1 MQTLFR
7 FSKFNFVFIALLF
20 FYYLDVFSAEFQL
33 INAEFSGIDYS
44 FARTKPCVTDF
55 DRDGRIDLLIGWL
68 DTHKIAHWEQSSS
81 TSTSFSQRTPQFNG
95 IQHNYNPTPCVTDI
109 DGDGLMDLLV
119 GYGEGG
125 IEGHI
130 ARYEQTSTNSTDFT
144 LRQSQFDNITVGFS
158 PAPYVTDLD
167 NDDKLDLLIGTSD
180 GNIVRYE
187 QIVENSVDFSLV
199 TSNFNSIDVGSF
211 ATPFVSDYNDDG
223 LLDLFVGEEDGNIN
237 HYIQNSVNSTS
248 FTRSTTTFSGISVA
262 LNSAPCMT
270 DINKDNYPDLL
281 VGKYRDHIEH
291 WAIIPPS
298 VSTDDITDIDHN
310 SCSSGVTVDAE
321 IDIVSAGVCWST
333 SQNPTIDDPHTDDGS
348 STGHFN
354 SNITGLAPNTTY
366 YVRGYS
372 EDNYSIRYG
381 YQKSFTTQSFNPEVI
396 PGYALDLDGGEYVEM
411 AYSYEMN
418 PEEFTVSFWV
428 RAEDGQGTFRA
439 LVTSRSVTKGYMF
452 YASDDDHWEF
462 WTRDGTSTSNKVEG
476 PEIVLNEWV
485 HIAGTYDGTDMCFYV
500 NGELS
505 GTLSSVSF
513 TPNSYYPLRIGA
525 GNTEGTAD
533 YFFNGKIDEVRI
545 WNKARTADEIREDMH
560 IALLGSESNLV
571 SYWQFNEGTGIV
583 LSDNIENN
591 SGQLLNTEEADWLIS
606 DIPFGPGYSNMKI
619 IDATGLVNFE
629 TTDLTMDV
637 SSKTGVDTI
646 VVNKIE
652 FPPNIEPAI
661 DDSVFNSQYWVINKY
676 GNGSITADISCIL
689 NENIVEEDVNLQNSI
704 RLHSR
709 NSTSSD
715 SNWTYICNAGI
726 VNDETNTVTFSGI
739 LNFGQMIISR
749 YVLGIPQ
756 NVTSVIDG
764 NNLTLTWDAVPNK
777 TFYKIYASD
786 DPYGNYILVGAEI
799 GESWTTPYS
808 ESKKFYYVIA
818 INDAK

>member
-1 MQTLFR
+1 
-7 FSKFNFVFIALLF
+7 
-20 FYYLDVFSAEFQL
+20 
-33 INAEFSGIDYS
+33 
-44 FARTKPCVTDF
+44 
-55 DRDGRIDLLIGWL
+55 
-68 DTHKIAHWEQSSS
+68 
-81 TSTSFSQRTPQFNG
+81 
-95 IQHNYNPTPCVTDI
+95 
-109 DGDGLMDLLV
+109 
-119 GYGEGG
+119 
-125 IEGHI
+125 
-130 ARYEQTSTNSTDFT
+130 
-144 LRQSQFDNITVGFS
+144 
-158 PAPYVTDLD
+158 
-167 NDDKLDLLIGTSD
+167 
-180 GNIVRYE
+180 
-187 QIVENSVDFSLV
+187 
-199 TSNFNSIDVGSF
+199 
-211 ATPFVSDYNDDG
+211 
-223 LLDLFVGEEDGNIN
+223 
-237 HYIQNSVNSTS
+237 
-248 FTRSTTTFSGISVA
+248 
-262 LNSAPCMT
+262 
-270 DINKDNYPDLL
+270 
-281 VGKYRDHIEH
+281 
-291 WAIIPPS
+291 
-298 VSTDDITDIDHN
+298 
-310 SCSSGVTVDAE
+310 
-321 IDIVSAGVCWST
+321 
-333 SQNPTIDDPHTDDGS
+333 
-348 STGHFN
+348 
-354 SNITGLAPNTTY
+354 
-366 YVRGYS
+366 
-372 EDNYSIRYG
+372 
-381 YQKSFTTQSFNPEVI
+381 
-396 PGYALDLDGGEYVEM
+396 
-411 AYSYEMN
+411 
-418 PEEFTVSFWV
+418 
-428 RAEDGQGTFRA
+428 
-439 LVTSRSVTKGYMF
+439 
-452 YASDDDHWEF
+452 
-462 WTRDGTSTSNKVEG
+462 
-476 PEIVLNEWV
+476 
-485 HIAGTYDGTDMCFYV
+485 
-500 NGELS
+500 
-505 GTLSSVSF
+505 
-513 TPNSYYPLRIGA
+513 
-525 GNTEGTAD
+525 
-533 YFFNGKIDEVRI
+533 
-545 WNKARTADEIREDMH
+545 MH